1 MALVLINGF
10 DDQIHG
16 ASAMGTW
23 SGAFDTIN
31 QRNGSAAFTSVL
43 SNLTSATNAGLLLLP
58 GGGDATVIVG
68 SAMQF
73 LALVGGATPNR
84 LGWQFFSDNGSVI
97 HVTVQFTPS
106 TGVISVFRGG
116 TGGTALGTATI
127 ASGPALLAST
137 WTYWEVKVVL
147 SDTVG
152 EVHVRLNGIAVL
164 DLTGLDTKNAGTK
177 TVIDAIGYPCGT
189 SQTTTWVDDL
199 YVVTGTGSPN
209 DFLGDSVV
217 ATVYPSGNGDY
228 SQLVGSDG
236 NSVDNYALVNEA
248 GAAVTSSYVESATV
262 GQRDFYQMADP
273 SPGGVILGVQ
283 VTALAE
289 NPDAGAGRSVAVGVR
304 QGSSE
309 AMTSNQALT
318 GGSYVPA
325 RGVFVVD
332 PATGVAWTQSGVNSA
347 QAGLQVG

>member
-23 SGAFDTIN
+23 SGAFDTTN

-116 TGGTALGTATI
+116 TGGTALGT
-127 ASGPALLAST
+127 
-137 WTYWEVKVVL
+137 
-147 SDTVG
+147 DTVG
-152 EVHVRLNGIAVL
+152 EVHVRLNGVAVL

-248 GAAVTSSYVESATV
+248 GAAVTSSYVESATA